1 MSVDI
6 SYIERVYDT
15 LTKMDVE
22 LDPDPI
28 EFGPSRLNNK
38 TALVRKHL
46 SDTEKLFMEVSQ
58 NLHKYKR
65 DLLVAETEYAL
76 EQTQLMADDPYVRSG
91 RSQQERE
98 ALAATKLVSIQTRI
112 NNCRLAVHDLDDV
125 LKVIKAK
132 RTDLKD
138 IQGRLKDQ
146 LKLCQEQI
154 SLGQRWGYT
163 PDRSVFSDT
172 SEADILIKAEP
183 RLREVTAPSQEEDLV
198 EVLFAQKPKASFE
211 ETFKGSISPS
221 DIDGFFEEKVKP
233 KTALDKI
240 DLSKVENLDLDDILK
255 DFS

>member
-6 SYIERVYDT
+6 SYIEKVYET

-65 DLLVAETEYAL
+65 DLLVAETQFSL
-76 EQTQLMADDPYVRSG
+76 EQTRLMADDPYVRSG

-98 ALAATKLVSIQTRI
+98 ALAATKLVEIQTRI
-112 NNCRLAVHDLDDV
+112 NDCRLAVHDLDDV

-163 PDRSVFSDT
+163 PDRSVFSDS
-172 SEADILIKAEP
+172 SESDVLIKAEP
-183 RLREVTAPSQEEDLV
+183 HLRVTSDPISDPVDEI
-198 EVLFAQKPKASFE
+198 FAQKPKASFE
-211 ETFKGSISPS
+211 ETCKASIP
-221 DIDGFFEEKVKP
+221 DGDVQEFFEKKG
-233 KTALDKI
+233 TALDRV
-240 DLSKVENLDLDDILK
+240 DMTKVEDMDLDDILK
-255 DFS
+255 DWD